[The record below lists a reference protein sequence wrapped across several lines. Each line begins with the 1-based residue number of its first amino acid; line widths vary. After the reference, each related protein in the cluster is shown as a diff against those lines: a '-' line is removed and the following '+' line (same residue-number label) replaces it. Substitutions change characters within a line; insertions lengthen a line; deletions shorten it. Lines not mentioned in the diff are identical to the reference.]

1 MKDMLWELMNP
12 LVMGILL
19 GGLYATIALGLS
31 LTFGVA
37 REINLA
43 HGDLVV
49 LGSYF
54 VFWMTSR
61 FGWDPLLCLS
71 FGVPLAFFLGY
82 ALQRYLLNYSMRLSE
97 DTVLVVTFG
106 IAVILQN
113 LMQIKWGPLSR
124 NLTQD
129 YLLRTLD
136 LGALYI
142 PLNYLL
148 DFVAA
153 VLVMVALHAFLKKTF
168 TGKAIRASAQDVTAA
183 RLMGIDVQGMYSI
196 TFGISCALC
205 MIAGTFLGMTF
216 PFTPFT
222 GPTLLIIAFGIVV
235 LGGMGSI
242 AGTLIGGMAF
252 GVVQTLSGYFLGLT
266 AQMLVAF
273 AMVLVVL
280 SLMPRGLFGR

>member
-1 MKDMLWELMNP
+1 MLSDLLNP
-12 LVMGILL
+12 LVMGVLL

-54 VFWMTSR
+54 VFWLSSS
-61 FGWDPLLCLS
+61 FGLDPLLCLL
-71 FGVPLAFFLGY
+71 FGIPLAFFVGY
-82 ALQRYLLNYSMRLSE
+82 LLQRYLLNYSMRISE

-113 LMQIKWGPLSR
+113 FMQLKWGPLSR
-124 NLTQD
+124 NLIRD
-129 YLLRTLD
+129 YLLTTLD
-136 LGALYI
+136 IGVLYV

-148 DFVAA
+148 DFMVA
-153 VLVMVALHAFLKKTF
+153 VGVMVALHMFLKKTF
-168 TGKAIRASAQDVTAA
+168 TGRAIRASAQDAVAA
-183 RLMGIDVQGMYSI
+183 RLMGVDVHEMYAI
-196 TFGISCALC
+196 TFGFSCSLC
-205 MIAGTFLGMTF
+205 VIAGTFLGMTF

-222 GPTLLIIAFGIVV
+222 GPSLLIIAFGIVV

-266 AQMLVAF
+266 AQMLLAF

-280 SLMPRGLFGR
+280 SLMPKGLFGR